1 MLPDFPETKQLFSR
15 FFQTYARRKAQ
26 LISPFG
32 EVQTKYIHEGRGM
45 KIVRAD
51 RSESDTQV
59 EQLSSQMEI
68 RFDELENLTFESAL
82 RKHDEM
88 ILDMVRKQVAMIL
101 ERMDEEI
108 PASQTVDAK
117 GKPLDVELIL
127 QMLETMEI
135 EFYPDGTPHEIHVI
149 GGLFSPERMQAAED
163 ELNRSPELRMRHDK
177 LMAEKKRKWRDR
189 EASRKLVG

>member
-15 FFQTYARRKAQ
+15 FFRTYARRKAR

-51 RSESDTQV
+51 RSESNTQV

-68 RFDELENLTFESAL
+68 RFDEQEYLTFENAL

-88 ILDMVRKQVAMIL
+88 ILDMVRKQVAMTL

-108 PASQTVDAK
+108 PASQMVDAK
-117 GKPLDVELIL
+117 GKPPDAELIL

-135 EFYPDGTPHEIHVI
+135 EFYPDGTPHELHVI
-149 GGLFSPERMQAAED
+149 GGLFTPERMQAAED
-163 ELNRSPELRMRHDK
+163 ELNRSPVLRKRHDK